1 MKGLFQLTFIMLQK
15 HIIINTISKE
25 KKNKNKKK
33 TLFNS
38 SLLANNIYIH
48 IHMYNLITS
57 IGFNVMFCSILTL
70 ITSLT
75 LCISNIHSI

>member
-15 HIIINTISKE
+15 HIIINTISKD
-25 KKNKNKKK
+25 KKTKTKQKK

-48 IHMYNLITS
+48 IHM
-57 IGFNVMFCSILTL
+57 
-70 ITSLT
+70 
-75 LCISNIHSI
+75 